1 MEEFMKKLSLLL
13 AAVVLVLALGACG
26 LLLNYQSIELVGDIQ
41 TVYMVG
47 DTLDLSTITLRAT
60 KSDGSTVEVQG
71 NNPALKVTGFDTAT
85 PGEKTM
91 RLSIGGA
98 YVDIPYT
105 VYSDLTIVKSEAEL
119 RAALAAKHKAIKI
132 NGTVTLTDKI
142 SAASDVTIIGAPGAK
157 LIANQKIFDAATSN
171 VTFADLRIV
180 NGIQITA
187 NEATLEN
194 CTVALEKG
202 GREIYG
208 IKYKTNRL
216 VISNSRFITDEVSCF
231 KYVISKS
238 GEAVALSELV
248 VKNTSVNCNFFY
260 GLNVPNRFT
269 IDGCEINSTV
279 TTDSPFRDDNGAS
292 YLNPNKNPV
301 AIHFPAAKT
310 NTDYEIKANILNTK
324 FSNVQNV
331 LRIYYTDTY
340 VSNGKFDFK
349 WTNNDTSVNCNN
361 IVNCSS
367 QSYGTLA
374 TLQTAIG
381 GDLKYRAVVKKN
393 TAITG
398 DIKLEKINSDGSYYS
413 GAKYVAKDGSTPYD
427 FLGWYKDE
435 MYIKDDAG
443 YYTLKVDYSADGLDI
458 RTITPVTNEALINE
472 LNDFFSKA

>member
-13 AAVVLVLALGACG
+13 AAVMLVLALGACG
-26 LLLNYQSIELVGDIQ
+26 LLLNYKSIELVGDIQ

-60 KSDGSTVEVQG
+60 KPDGSTVEVQG

-119 RAALAAKHKAIKI
+119 LAALAAKHKAIKI

-157 LIANQKIFDAATSN
+157 LIANEKIFNAATSN

-194 CTVALEKG
+194 CTVALEAG
-202 GREIYG
+202 GATIRG
-208 IKYKTNRL
+208 IQYNTNRL
-216 VISNSRFITDEVSCF
+216 VISNSRFVTDEVSCF
-231 KYVISKS
+231 SYVINAKKQ
-238 GEAVALSELV
+238 ASELV

-279 TTDSPFRDDNGAS
+279 TTDSPFRDSDGAS

-301 AIHFPAAKT
+301 AIHFPAYGKDT
-310 NTDYEIKANILNTK
+310 NYEIKASILNTR

-340 VSNGKFDFK
+340 VNDSKFDFK

-367 QSYGTLA
+367 RSYGTLA

-381 GDLKYRAVVKKN
+381 GDIKYREVAEKN

-398 DIKLEKINSDGSYYS
+398 DIKLEKINSDGFYYS

-427 FLGWYKDE
+427 FLGWYKNT
-435 MYIKDDAG
+435 MYIKDAAR
-443 YYTLKVDYSADGLDI
+443 YYTLKLVYSADGLDT
-458 RTITPVTNEALINE
+458 RTITPVDDALINE

>member
-13 AAVVLVLALGACG
+13 AAVMLVLALGACG
-26 LLLNYQSIELVGDIQ
+26 LLLNYKSIELVGDIQ

-60 KSDGSTVEVQG
+60 KPDGSTVEVQG

-180 NGIQITA
+180 NGINIIA

-194 CTVALEKG
+194 CTVALEAG
-202 GREIYG
+202 GKDTTG
-208 IKYKTNRL
+208 IRYDNTNRL
-216 VISNSRFITDEVSCF
+216 VISNSRFVTDKISCF
-231 KYVISKS
+231 DYVIKTDTKKQ
-238 GEAVALSELV
+238 ELV

-279 TTDSPFRDDNGAS
+279 TTDSPFRDRHGAS

-301 AIHFPAAKT
+301 AIHFPAHDKDT
-310 NTDYEIKANILNTK
+310 NYKIEASILNTR

-340 VSNGKFDFK
+340 VKNGNFNFK
-349 WTNNDTSVNCNN
+349 WENNDTSVNCNN
-361 IVNCSS
+361 IVAFSS
-367 QSYGTLA
+367 RSYGTLNE
-374 TLQTAIG
+374 LQRAIG
-381 GDLKYRAVVKKN
+381 VEFKNRALVKNN
-393 TAITG
+393 TAIKG
-398 DIKLEKINSDGSYYS
+398 NIKLEKINSDGSYYS
-413 GAKYVAKDGSTPYD
+413 DAKYVAKDGSTPYD
-427 FLGWYKDE
+427 FLGWYKDK

-443 YYTLKVDYSADGLDI
+443 YYTLEVDYSADGLDI
-458 RTITPVTNEALINE
+458 RIITPVTNEALINE

>member
-26 LLLNYQSIELVGDIQ
+26 LLLNYKSIELVGDIQ

-60 KSDGSTVEVQG
+60 KPDGSTVEVQG

-187 NEATLEN
+187 KEATLEN
-194 CTVALEKG
+194 CTVALEAG
-202 GREIYG
+202 GATIRG
-208 IKYKTNRL
+208 IQYNTNRL
-216 VISNSRFITDEVSCF
+216 VISNSRFVTDEVSCF
-231 KYVISKS
+231 SYVINAKKS
-238 GEAVALSELV
+238 ASELV

-279 TTDSPFRDDNGAS
+279 TTDSPFRDDDGAS

-381 GDLKYRAVVKKN
+381 GDLKYRAVVEKN

-398 DIKLEKINSDGSYYS
+398 DIKLEKINSDGFYYS

-427 FLGWYKDE
+427 FLGWYKDN

-443 YYTLKVDYSADGLDI
+443 YYTLSVDYSADGLDI

>member
-1 MEEFMKKLSLLL
+1 MKKLSLLL
-13 AAVVLVLALGACG
+13 AAVMLVLALGACG
-26 LLLNYQSIELVGDIQ
+26 LLLNYKSIELVGDIQ

-60 KSDGSTVEVQG
+60 KPDGSTVEVQG

-119 RAALAAKHKAIKI
+119 LAALAAKHKAIKI

-157 LIANQKIFDAATSN
+157 LIANEKIFNAATSN

-194 CTVALEKG
+194 CTVALEAG
-202 GREIYG
+202 GATIRG
-208 IKYKTNRL
+208 IQYNTNRL
-216 VISNSRFITDEVSCF
+216 VISNSRFVTDEVSCF
-231 KYVISKS
+231 SYVINAKKQ
-238 GEAVALSELV
+238 ASELV

-279 TTDSPFRDDNGAS
+279 TTDSPFRDSDGAS

-301 AIHFPAAKT
+301 AIHFPAYGKDT
-310 NTDYEIKANILNTK
+310 NYEIKASILNTR

-340 VSNGKFDFK
+340 VNDSKFDFK

-367 QSYGTLA
+367 RSYGTLA

-381 GDLKYRAVVKKN
+381 GDIKYREVAEKN

-398 DIKLEKINSDGSYYS
+398 DIKLEKINSDGFYYS

-427 FLGWYKDE
+427 FLGWYKNT
-435 MYIKDDAG
+435 MYIKDAAR
-443 YYTLKVDYSADGLDI
+443 YYTLKLVYSADGLDT
-458 RTITPVTNEALINE
+458 RTITPVDDALINE